1 MSIPLITWEAPEPE
15 GPLEMFDGK
24 SEENPLLHMSL
35 EEPAPCSLFVVT
47 GGLVSPRDILSFF
60 LPFNP
65 LHVEFLLPHGG
76 VDLEGNCLQ
85 EGGPSGMQQPETAC
99 VVFPS
104 PAAAASALQ
113 QRSSPCDFLL
123 QRHKEQLQ
131 LAIRQQEELL
141 EGEAEEGEVDMQ
153 QQQQQQL
160 ASLKDQLSNIDQT
173 VAVASSSDGKSYQLL
188 LRRTAAAD
196 LPAASP
202 EAAADP
208 SRVVQLRSTLNFTLA
223 AAAASGDP
231 LGPPSETAGIEERAL
246 LQDTVAVQ
254 ACRGQFRS
262 FVLRGTVDSGEGPS
276 ERSQENS
283 RVKLTPR
290 AEAEMDADRPRA
302 GGPSRG
308 GPSGRPHQ
316 FDPESPPRRDEA
328 GPPWEHV
335 EDRLPRTRKLV
346 GRSCLPCLRKRD
358 EGISALAW
366 EERATMRV
374 ASM

>member
-35 EEPAPCSLFVVT
+35 EEVIEREKDRKQHQHPAPCSLFVVT

-160 ASLKDQLSNIDQT
+160 ASLKDQLSNIDQLEQNADKDRGLRLCLEQLAQT

-254 ACRGQFRS
+254 
-262 FVLRGTVDSGEGPS
+262 V
-276 ERSQENS
+276 S
-283 RVKLTPR
+283 RLLPLCLDCCPYALT
-290 AEAEMDADRPRA
+290 AAL
-302 GGPSRG
+302 
-308 GPSGRPHQ
+308 
-316 FDPESPPRRDEA
+316 
-328 GPPWEHV
+328 
-335 EDRLPRTRKLV
+335 LP
-346 GRSCLPCLRKRD
+346 
-358 EGISALAW
+358 
-366 EERATMRV
+366 
-374 ASM
+374 